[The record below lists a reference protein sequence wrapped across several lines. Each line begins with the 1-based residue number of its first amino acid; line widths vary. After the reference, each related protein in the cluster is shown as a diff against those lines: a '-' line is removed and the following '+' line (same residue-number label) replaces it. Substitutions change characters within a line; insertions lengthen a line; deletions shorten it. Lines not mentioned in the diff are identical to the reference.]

1 MHPVL
6 AAILALTAQPPM
18 TAAEA
23 AAMNAPAASAV
34 SAQSGGAAQ
43 SGPAPSSGTAAQAG
57 AAASSGSAA
66 PSATGPQK
74 SNTAAAAQ
82 SSIATGA
89 QSSNGA
95 ATQSS
100 SAATGAQSG
109 SAADTAPAAA
119 VGLGTPALDAPGG
132 LASAAQVPSH
142 PLEIS
147 GYAIL
152 GGAWTQSDQNLLT
165 VGRNNG
171 FALGEARLEV
181 TGRPTD
187 TLWLYLSFEGAAPLA
202 GTDPVAGR
210 RGVELRDAYGVWS
223 PGAHVRVQAGQFKA
237 PQDVEELLEETEIKF
252 AQRSIVS
259 QGTGAPFGYDA
270 QGLALDRQ
278 LGLAIGTDRIAL
290 GTAGLTA
297 QLAVM
302 NGNGQNQQLNDTQY
316 PSAVARVAVDLQQKL
331 SLGVDGYF
339 QPRGS
344 GTQPSYVR
352 DNVVGVGADAR
363 YQSGPLHLMLL
374 AQLRNTHHV
383 TLGTF
388 PDERALGLSAEGA
401 WKFPLLGGAIEPAVR
416 VSHLDPSDKQA
427 ASAITWITGGV
438 NLYPPHAPARL
449 TLDFTHRMEESGK
462 SLDNDGVELAA
473 QVRF

>member
-23 AAMNAPAASAV
+23 AALYSPSVASAPSSAASAASDAPQPGSAPMAANPALSSSAPGAAAAGAPAASA
-34 SAQSGGAAQ
+34 ANPGANSSPA
-43 SGPAPSSGTAAQAG
+43 GDPAPV
-57 AAASSGSAA
+57 
-66 PSATGPQK
+66 
-74 SNTAAAAQ
+74 
-82 SSIATGA
+82 
-89 QSSNGA
+89 
-95 ATQSS
+95 
-100 SAATGAQSG
+100 
-109 SAADTAPAAA
+109 AA

-132 LASAAQVPSH
+132 LAGAAAVPSH

-152 GGAWTQSDQNLLT
+152 GGAWTQSDANLLT

-171 FALGEARLEV
+171 FALGEARLEI

-202 GTDPVAGR
+202 GADPVTGR

-223 PGAHVRVQAGQFKA
+223 PGAHLRVQAGQFKA

-270 QGLALDRQ
+270 VGLALDRQ
-278 LGLAIGTDRIAL
+278 LGLAVGTDRIAL
-290 GTAGLTA
+290 GSAFLTA

-302 NGNGQNQQLNDTQY
+302 NGNGQNLQLNDTQY
-316 PSAVARVAVDLQQKL
+316 PSAVARVAVDLAQRL

-344 GTQPSYVR
+344 GTPPSYVR
-352 DNVVGVGADAR
+352 DNLVGVGADAR
-363 YQSGPLHLMLL
+363 YESGPLHLMAL
-374 AQLRNTHHV
+374 AQLRNTHHL

-388 PDERALGLSAEGA
+388 SDERALGLSAEGA
-401 WKFPLLGGAIEPAVR
+401 WKFPLLGGALEPAVR

-427 ASAITWITGGV
+427 ASAITWITAGL

-449 TLDFTHRMEESGK
+449 TLDFTHRIEESQK

>member
-23 AAMNAPAASAV
+23 AAVNSSAASA
-34 SAQSGGAAQ
+34 SAAQ
-43 SGPAPSSGTAAQAG
+43 SQPAAHPSSAVTAGSG
-57 AAASSGSAA
+57 ASGAPSGSAA
-66 PSATGPQK
+66 A
-74 SNTAAAAQ
+74 
-82 SSIATGA
+82 
-89 QSSNGA
+89 
-95 ATQSS
+95 
-100 SAATGAQSG
+100 GAQSG
-109 SAADTAPAAA
+109 NPAVAYPSPDTAPAAA

-132 LASAAQVPSH
+132 LASAAAVPSH

-152 GGAWTQSDQNLLT
+152 GGAWTQSDPNLPT

-171 FALGEARLEV
+171 FALGEARLEI

-252 AQRSIVS
+252 AERSIVS

-270 QGLALDRQ
+270 AGLALNRQ
-278 LGLAIGTDRIAL
+278 LGLAIGTDRIPL
-290 GTAGLTA
+290 GTVGLTA

-316 PSAVARVAVDLQQKL
+316 PSVVARAAVDLQKL

-344 GTQPSYVR
+344 GTAPSYVR

-416 VSHLDPSDKQA
+416 VSRLDPSDKQA

-438 NLYPPHAPARL
+438 NLYPPRAPARL
-449 TLDFTHRMEESGK
+449 TLDFTHRIEDAQK
-462 SLDNDGVELAA
+462 SLDNDGVEMAA